1 MKKFRIAAL
10 LMCFVAFSFAMT
22 SCQKTEDLIIGKWK
36 LTKVE
41 GSSAAYSNDGIGG
54 IWEFKADN
62 TFSITGTYEGISVTT
77 NGTYT
82 IEDDVLNITMQSVMG
97 GSRTTKSTIKSISK
111 STMVLADPDDAN
123 NTATF
128 EKQ

>member
-22 SCQKTEDLIIGKWK
+22 SCQKNEDLIIGKWK
-36 LTKVE
+36 MTKVE
-41 GSSAAYSNDGIGG
+41 GNSAAYSNETIGA
-54 IWEFKADN
+54 IWEFKADK
-62 TFSITGTYEGISVTT
+62 TFSLSYAGISYG
-77 NGTYT
+77 GTYT
-82 IEDDVLNITMQSVMG
+82 IDDDVLSVTVNVPIV
-97 GSRTTKSTIKSISK
+97 GSTTTKSLIKTLNK

>member
-1 MKKFRIAAL
+1 MKKFKIAAL
-10 LMCFVAFSFAMT
+10 LMCFVAMSFAMT
-22 SCQKTEDLIIGKWK
+22 SCSKSNEDLIIGKWK

-41 GSSAAYSNDGIGG
+41 GNNAAYSNESIGS
-54 IWEFKADN
+54 IWEFKADK
-62 TFSITGTYEGISVTT
+62 TFAMTMSSFSM

-82 IEDDVLNITMQSVMG
+82 IEDDVLSVTMSAYG
-97 GSRTTKSTIKSISK
+97 FSETTKMNIKTLNK
-111 STMVLADPDDAN
+111 SSMVLSDPDDAN